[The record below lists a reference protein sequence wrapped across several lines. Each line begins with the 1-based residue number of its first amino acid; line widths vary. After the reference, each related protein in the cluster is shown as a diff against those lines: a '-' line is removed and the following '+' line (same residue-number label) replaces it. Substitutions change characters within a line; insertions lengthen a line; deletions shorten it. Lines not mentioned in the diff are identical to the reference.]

1 MDVCERELAN
11 DLFMGTREEVLV
23 VGTVAATSTGRVVII
38 VESRVESENVDRHLT

>member
-1 MDVCERELAN
+1 
-11 DLFMGTREEVLV
+11 MGTREEVLEA